1 MPSHGM
7 AAGSKCPIVD
17 SWDWGD
23 STKANECEESRRLN
37 LTNWKNWLFCYAR
50 CLRGS
55 GGTFPFQENTTTQA
69 QSLSISVLG
78 WTAHLARL
86 DLDHSVKAEANFS
99 LSFECWES
107 FQEIPISGSLVSERQ
122 WQLRH
127 RGKTFWWKHFF
138 CMAFHVPPAWCYVRS
153 RWSCCKM
160 SSKKGVDEYALLCTC
175 LSCVL
180 TCFETSIA
188 QMPERTLLSLI
199 IHPHLKQSE
208 VRAQPCRGQ
217 KMAMLWLAASHIV
230 T

>member
-7 AAGSKCPIVD
+7 AAGSKCPIVH
-17 SWDWGD
+17 SRDWGD
-23 STKANECEESRRLN
+23 STKSTSRIGFSAMLGACVA
-37 LTNWKNWLFCYAR
+37 LVA
-50 CLRGS
+50 
-55 GGTFPFQENTTTQA
+55 TFPFQENTTTQA
-69 QSLSISVLG
+69 QSSISVLG

-138 CMAFHVPPAWCYVRS
+138 CMAFHVSPAWCYVRS

-160 SSKKGVDEYALLCTC
+160 SSKKGVDDHALLCTC

-188 QMPERTLLSLI
+188 QICTDAWKDAAVSDHPSSPET
-199 IHPHLKQSE
+199 E
-208 VRAQPCRGQ
+208 WGEGTAV
-217 KMAMLWLAASHIV
+217 
-230 T
+230 